1 MSSTPVRACVRCH
14 GRKVKCSGY
23 PGCSGCNCAGV
34 QCEPYRRTKKSE
46 SIEALRQATIRV
58 RWLEDQ
64 IHHNWGIECKRLPTG
79 TPLQDVGHSPNDPG
93 APLQLS
99 GLDVSPQ
106 LIETPADPS
115 PANDAP
121 EISLVALNATGDM
134 RYLGPSSGAF
144 FAAYATSIARSFTSE
159 DSWRHPFSHRH
170 IEQGSSDKVGVVGDE
185 RATLSSTDVQLL
197 LRSYEMW
204 IHPLYPL
211 LYLDTLRN
219 IIEKCSGLQVA
230 GNTGS
235 NQHTEQNTDMTI
247 FYLVMSL
254 GAINQ
259 DNTIRQLQ
267 MRPEI
272 GSAHR
277 RVPQSRSPAY
287 LYSRAL
293 HHFDCNVQHLE
304 SSISAIQIV
313 LLISIYSSYGSIGSS
328 RWQLAGLAMRMAT
341 EIGLHCSPT
350 VRHASEKERDERSRV
365 FWTAYAIEISLAYN
379 LGRPPSI
386 GEEHITAGLPVI
398 TSETSLAVLY
408 VKHRQIQSKIVSQ
421 VYCGNNAAW
430 HLGADQKQHLISGL
444 QTELD
449 EWRTN
454 ITASQSEAGD
464 AYPYSYW
471 DRLYHATSFVL
482 HRSSPLCPHPSPQS
496 LEKCI
501 RSAGAYIDAMAT
513 VLRRSNVPLSW
524 MLVQGVLFAGLTML
538 VTARK
543 GFRQL
548 ASWAG
553 LPFLLVDFPGWT
565 RKCSI
570 CLAIMNERW
579 REDLL
584 SKLEAQFEVLAN
596 DSLHIISLGL
606 TSQPTI
612 VPSHQGSDLIQLP
625 DFVAGP
631 AHLNDTLVDQ
641 SMEQPSR
648 ASDDWEHFNLDIFR
662 EFMGLDTV
670 QTFWDMLPADMP
682 SDGSQ
687 QINPW

>member
-1 MSSTPVRACVRCH
+1 MESSQH
-14 GRKVKCSGY
+14 
-23 PGCSGCNCAGV
+23 
-34 QCEPYRRTKKSE
+34 SE
-46 SIEALRQATIRV
+46 
-58 RWLEDQ
+58 ED
-64 IHHNWGIECKRLPTG
+64 
-79 TPLQDVGHSPNDPG
+79 
-93 APLQLS
+93 
-99 GLDVSPQ
+99 
-106 LIETPADPS
+106 
-115 PANDAP
+115 
-121 EISLVALNATGDM
+121 
-134 RYLGPSSGAF
+134 
-144 FAAYATSIARSFTSE
+144 
-159 DSWRHPFSHRH
+159 
-170 IEQGSSDKVGVVGDE
+170 
-185 RATLSSTDVQLL
+185 
-197 LRSYEMW
+197 
-204 IHPLYPL
+204 
-211 LYLDTLRN
+211 
-219 IIEKCSGLQVA
+219 
-230 GNTGS
+230 
-235 NQHTEQNTDMTI
+235 TDMTI
-247 FYLVMSL
+247 FYLVMAL

-259 DNTIRQLQ
+259 DNTVKQMQLH
-267 MRPEI
+267 PGP

-313 LLISIYSSYGSIGSS
+313 LLVSIYSSYGSIGSS
-328 RWQLAGLAMRMAT
+328 QWQLAGLAMRMAT

-350 VRHASEKERDERSRV
+350 IRHVSEQERDERSRV

-398 TSETSLAVLY
+398 TNDTSLAVLY

-430 HLGADQKQHLISGL
+430 HMGEDQKQLLISSL
-444 QTELD
+444 QAELD

-454 ITASQSEAGD
+454 ITSSQSEAGD

-482 HRSSPLCPHPSPQS
+482 HRSSPLCPHPSSQS
-496 LEKCI
+496 LEKCV
-501 RSAGAYIDAMAT
+501 RSAGAYIDVMAV
-513 VLRRSNVPLSW
+513 VLRKSNVPLSW

-553 LPFLLVDFPGWT
+553 VPFLLVDFPAWT

-596 DSLHIISLGL
+596 DSLHVISSDL
-606 TSQPTI
+606 TSQPI
-612 VPSHQGSDLIQLP
+612 SVPSHQTPGINQLP
-625 DFVAGP
+625 NVITGP
-631 AHLNDTLVDQ
+631 AHLDDVLVDQ
-641 SMEQPSR
+641 HVEKVGG
-648 ASDDWEHFNLDIFR
+648 ASDDWEHLNLDVFR
-662 EFMGLDTV
+662 EFLGLDTV
-670 QTFWDMLPADMP
+670 QTFWDMLPADM
-682 SDGSQ
+682 SGDGSEQ
-687 QINPW
+687 VHPW